1 MEHKNTLTLFLRELA
16 DLVERDKI
24 NGSQLRCIGE
34 FYMSYLFKEEVRR
47 DNYGTNGTSRTN
59 GTSLTSLTSL
69 TSRTSRT
76 SRTNGTRS
84 CKHGSSHSKKEMQ
97 KFIFLGW
104 YVYNKILNNESL

>member
-16 DLVERDKI
+16 DLVEKDKI

-47 DNYGTNGTSRTN
+47 DNGTSRA
-59 GTSLTSLTSL
+59 
-69 TSRTSRT
+69 SRTSRT
-76 SRTNGTRS
+76 RS
-84 CKHGSSHSKKEMQ
+84 CKHKSSHSKKEMQ

>member
-16 DLVERDKI
+16 DLVEKDKI

-34 FYMSYLFKEEVRR
+34 FYISYLFKEEVRR
-47 DNYGTNGTSRTN
+47 DHGTSGTSRTN
-59 GTSLTSLTSL
+59 GTS
-69 TSRTSRT
+69 RK
-76 SRTNGTRS
+76 RS
-84 CKHGSSHSKKEMQ
+84 GNCNHMSSHSKKEMQ